1 MKQQVAGLKSDVW
14 AGGWLNMH
22 AIRENRKS
30 GQGSLF
36 QCSVKM
42 QRNVCEGTSA
52 HAVWRQGTRRGGEGE
67 SMQDMGQESGL
78 EKMREEKEVLLEFFY
93 VQEQLNKFLISW
105 KPELKGEMVQQ
116 QDDIK
121 GRLWRILRTYTNAF
135 IALIAYLRSS
145 STEQSHQNS
154 NLLRQKEGKVIVV
167 ISKENKK
174 EQFRG
179 MRKAKE
185 NMIICKRIIRVE
197 KIQRV
202 KWRKWSNE

>member
-1 MKQQVAGLKSDVW
+1 MLSQDAKKCVWGHICSRCVKTRNEKGRGGGKHAGHGSRIW
-14 AGGWLNMH
+14 AGKNE
-22 AIRENRKS
+22 RRK
-30 GQGSLF
+30 GS
-36 QCSVKM
+36 
-42 QRNVCEGTSA
+42 TSW
-52 HAVWRQGTRRGGEGE
+52 V
-67 SMQDMGQESGL
+67 
-78 EKMREEKEVLLEFFY
+78 FY